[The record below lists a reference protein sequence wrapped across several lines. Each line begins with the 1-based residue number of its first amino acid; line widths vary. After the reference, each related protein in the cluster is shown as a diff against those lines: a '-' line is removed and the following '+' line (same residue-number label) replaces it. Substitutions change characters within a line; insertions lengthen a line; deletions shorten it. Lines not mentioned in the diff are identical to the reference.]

1 MTSTAVGPTAPA
13 TAPFKQSLLARL
25 IAGFSGPVGLAVKIA
40 LLSVVNA
47 LAIWAATV
55 LADDGKWRV
64 LVLLGV
70 TTAAIDWI
78 YLSKRTLPLKFLIPG
93 TVFLLALQV
102 IPIGYT
108 TLVAFTNYS
117 TGHITTKPDAIRAI
131 KVVSL
136 EPPANG
142 KSYTMAAAH
151 DSHGK
156 LVLILRD
163 DESKASF
170 AGSSKGLKA
179 LPATAVKLDANGKIA
194 SAAGYTLV
202 KGAQLFSLDK
212 QLSTLVV
219 PTAGD
224 AGIRAQGFDTAI
236 ELRPT
241 LRYDQARDLFVRTS
255 DGATFHDNG
264 KGAFV
269 SANGEE
275 LEPGWKTNVGLQ
287 NFSRILHDPLI
298 RKPFLRVFLWT
309 FVFAIFSVFFTFAV
323 GLFLAITLDKT
334 GMRLQR
340 TYRSLLVIPYAIP
353 SFLSILVWAGL
364 LNDDF
369 GVVNRILHL
378 NIPWL
383 FDPTWA
389 KVSILLVNTWLGFPY
404 FFLVSLGALQSI
416 PGELIEAAR
425 VDGGGR
431 FQIFRRV
438 TFPLLLVAVAP
449 LLIASFAFNFN
460 NFVVI
465 YLLTGGGPPANDN
478 AIAGGTDILIS
489 YTFKLAI
496 ASGKG
501 QDYGLASA
509 IAIVIFF
516 IVGTIS
522 AISFWRS
529 KTLENLA

>member
-1 MTSTAVGPTAPA
+1 MTTTAVSANAPA
-13 TAPFKQSLLARL
+13 TPPFKPSLLARA
-25 IAGFSGPVGLAVKIA
+25 IAGFSGPVGLAFKIV
-40 LLSVVNA
+40 LLSIVNA

-55 LADDGKWRV
+55 LANDGKWRP
-64 LVLLGV
+64 LVLLAV

-78 YLSKRTLPLKFLIPG
+78 YLSRRTLPLKFLIPG
-93 TVFLLALQV
+93 TIFLLCLQV

-117 TGHITTKPDAIRAI
+117 TGHITTRPDAIRAI

-142 KSYTMAAAH
+142 KSYLMAPAF
-151 DSHGK
+151 DKDGK

-163 DESKASF
+163 EAS
-170 AGSSKGLKA
+170 AATLVGSSKGA
-179 LPATAVKLDANGKIA
+179 EPIPTDTVKLDGNGKIV

-202 KGAQLFSLDK
+202 KGAQLFRLDN

-219 PTAGD
+219 PTAGG
-224 AGIRAQGFDTAI
+224 AGIRAQGFDSAI

-241 LRYDQARDLFVRTS
+241 LRYDEKRGVFVRIS
-255 DGATFHDNG
+255 DGALFRDNG

-269 SANGEE
+269 SARGEE
-275 LEPGWKTNVGLQ
+275 LEPGWKTNVGLT

-298 RKPFLRVFLWT
+298 RDPFVRVFVWT
-309 FVFAIFSVFFTFAV
+309 FVFAAFSVFFTFSV
-323 GLFLAITLDKT
+323 GLFLAITLDKA
-334 GMRLQR
+334 GMRFQR

-378 NIPWL
+378 SVPWL
-383 FDPTWA
+383 FDATWA
-389 KVSILLVNTWLGFPY
+389 KASILLVNTWLGFPY

-416 PGELIEAAR
+416 PGELIEAAK

-431 FQIFRRV
+431 LQIFRRV

-522 AISFWRS
+522 AVSFWRS